1 MKKIWISTLLLS
13 FVFVAVIVL
22 PIDDSKTQAVT
33 KTDNVDSLITVT
45 ISIVGDLMCHSTQY
59 NYARV
64 ESDSFDFRPVYREV
78 KNFLS
83 SADLAIGN
91 LETVTAGKAE
101 VYSGYPFFN
110 TPDDYI
116 VALKDAGF
124 DLLVT
129 ANNHALDQGEKGVF
143 RTIEQILKNNLNYV
157 GTFTSE
163 NDRDSIRI
171 LCLKGIRIAVL
182 SYTYGTNGIPKPK
195 SKDYIVNLIDFD
207 LIEKDIKSAREKE
220 ADLVLVYYHFG
231 EEYQRLPNQF
241 QRDVVNNT
249 IEFGADI
256 IIGSH
261 PHVIQPTE
269 YYKTYGARLDTGFVI
284 YSLGN
289 FISNQRWRYSDTGL
303 ILNIELTKNYTTNS
317 IFISDVN
324 FIPTW
329 VFRGNTDPGKEF
341 IILPSQKFNDST
353 YYFLSNSERLKI
365 KEAFEDTKSI
375 LTKFNDRIRL
385 YDLL

>member
-1 MKKIWISTLLLS
+1 MKKIWISTLLIS
-13 FVFVAVIVL
+13 FLFVAVIIS
-22 PIDDSKTQAVT
+22 PIDDSRTQAVT

-59 NYARV
+59 NYASV

-78 KNFLS
+78 KNLLS
-83 SADLAIGN
+83 SADLTIGN
-91 LETVTAGKAE
+91 LETVTAGKEE

-116 VALKDAGF
+116 ASLKDAGL

-129 ANNHALDQGEKGVF
+129 ANNHALDQGEKGVL

-163 NDRDSIRI
+163 NDRDSIRV
-171 LCLKGIRIAVL
+171 LCLKGIKIAVL

-195 SKDYIVNLIDFD
+195 SKDYLVNLIDYD
-207 LIEKDIKSAREKE
+207 VIENDIKSARQKE
-220 ADLVLVYYHFG
+220 ADIVLVYYHFG
-231 EEYQRLPNQF
+231 DEYKRLPNQF
-241 QRDVVNNT
+241 QKDVVNST
-249 IEFGADI
+249 IEFGADL

-269 YYKTYGARLDTGFVI
+269 FYKTYNAKLDTGFVI

-289 FISNQRWRYSDTGL
+289 FISNQQWRYSDAGL
-303 ILNIELTKNYTTNS
+303 ILNIELSKNFTTDS

-329 VFRGNTDPGKEF
+329 VFRGNTDLGKEF
-341 IILPSQKFNDST
+341 IIIPSQKFDDST
-353 YYFLSNSERLKI
+353 YYFLSNSEREKT

-375 LTKFNDRIRL
+375 LTKFNDRINL
-385 YDLL
+385 YDLP